1 MKDNVE
7 LKIEELRDKIRE
19 YDYYYFVLNE
29 SKISDYEYDHLFKK
43 LQKLENENPN
53 LITPES
59 PTQRVGS
66 DLTKDF
72 QTVTHKIP
80 MLSLANSYDKQEL
93 IDFDKRIKNLL
104 KNEDEIEYVTELKID
119 GVSISITYENGK
131 LKRAATRGDGVN
143 GEEVTNNVKTV
154 KSVPLQ
160 VVNKKKNVPKV
171 FEVRGEIFM
180 ETEDFKNFNLQ
191 REKDNLKT
199 FANPRNS
206 AAGTLKLQDPKI
218 VASRPLDIFTY
229 YLLTEDGESATQE
242 QNLKKLKAF
251 GFKVNENF
259 KLCKNIN
266 EVIKYCNYWD
276 KKREELPYE
285 TDGVVVKVNNIK
297 LQQKLGSVAKSP
309 RWAIAFKFAAQKK
322 ATRLLGITW
331 QVGRIGTVTPVAE
344 LEPVFL
350 AGSTISRA
358 TLHNK
363 DEILR
368 KDVRVGDFVSI
379 EKGGDV
385 IPKITEVILEKRDS
399 NSIPIQIP
407 TKCPVCGEKLYFPK
421 EEVAIYCI
429 NNLCPA
435 QIKGSIE
442 HFASR
447 GAMDIDG
454 LGESIVNQF
463 VDMGFLNSYADIYHL
478 KERKEELISIER
490 FGEKSVINLLSSIEK
505 SKEKPFEKLLF
516 AIGIRYVGTGAA
528 KKIANYF
535 GDIDSIIKATNS
547 EIEEIPEIGPRIAE
561 SVIKFFSNNKNLK
574 IIDKLKSAGLKFKTE
589 NQSKENII
597 FDNLTFVL
605 TGTLSKYKRE
615 EAKSLIEKKGGK
627 VTSSISSKTDYV
639 LVGENA
645 GSKLD
650 KAKSLSI
657 KTINEDEFEKM
668 LGR

>member
-7 LKIEELRDKIRE
+7 LKIEELRNKIRE
-19 YDYYYFVLNE
+19 FDYYYYVLAE
-29 SKISDYEYDHLFKK
+29 SKVSDFEYDQLYKE
-43 LQKLENENPN
+43 LQKLENENPH
-53 LITPES
+53 LIIPES

-66 DLTKDF
+66 DLTKEF
-72 QTVTHKIP
+72 QTVTHKVP
-80 MLSLANSYDKQEL
+80 MLSLANSYNEQEL
-93 IDFDKRIKNLL
+93 IDFDRRIKNFL
-104 KNEDEIEYVTELKID
+104 KSKDEIEYVTELKID

-131 LKRAATRGDGVN
+131 LKRAATRGDGIN
-143 GEEVTNNVKTV
+143 GEDVTNNVKTV

-160 VVNKKKNVPKV
+160 VINKNKNIPAI

-180 ETEDFKNFNLQ
+180 ATEDFKNFNRQ
-191 REKDNLKT
+191 REKEKLKT

-206 AAGTLKLQDPKI
+206 VAGTLKLQDPKI

-229 YLLTEDGESATQE
+229 YLITENNGSATQE
-242 QNLKKLKAF
+242 QNLKNLKEL

-259 KLCKNIN
+259 KLCRNIY
-266 EVIKYCNYWD
+266 EVIDFCKCWD

-285 TDGVVVKVNNIK
+285 TDGVVIKVNNIN
-297 LQQKLGSVAKSP
+297 LQEKLGNVAKSP
-309 RWAIAFKFAAQKK
+309 RWAIAFKFTAQKK
-322 ATRLLGITW
+322 TTKLLGITW
-331 QVGRIGTVTPVAE
+331 QVGRTGTVTPVAE
-344 LEPVFL
+344 LEPIFL

-368 KDVRVGDFVSI
+368 KDIRIGDFVNI

-385 IPKITEVILEKRDS
+385 IPKITEVIIEKRDS
-399 NSIPIQIP
+399 NSVQTKIP
-407 TKCPVCGEKLYFPK
+407 KECPVCGEKLYNPK

-435 QIKGSIE
+435 QIKGRIE

-447 GAMDIDG
+447 AAMDIEG

-478 KERKEELISIER
+478 KEKKEELISIER
-490 FGEKSVINLLSSIEK
+490 FGEKSVINLLKSIEK

-516 AIGIRYVGTGAA
+516 AIGIRYVGAGAA
-528 KKIANYF
+528 KKIANHF
-535 GDIDSIIKATNS
+535 GDIDNLINASNEK
-547 EIEEIPEIGPRIAE
+547 IEEIPEIGPRIAE
-561 SVIKFFSNNKNLK
+561 SVIKFFSSPKNLE
-574 IIDKLKSAGLKFKTE
+574 IIKKLKLAGLNFKIE
-589 NQSKENII
+589 NQIKENVI
-597 FDNLTFVL
+597 FDKLTFVL

-615 EAKSLIEKKGGK
+615 EAKNLIEERGGK

-645 GSKLD
+645 GSKLE
-650 KAKSLSI
+650 KAKSLKI
-657 KTINEDEFEKM
+657 KTIDENEFEKL
-668 LGR
+668 LGK